1 MVIIMHDESAEVN
14 LSQSHFSPNSRKR
27 SSQHIVDP
35 AEQLKRLK
43 IRSQQQQA
51 QPSKETGQYGVDGQ
65 IELSQDQQ
73 DIIQRLAQQENV
85 IRDLQLQLRQA
96 FPYNKNG
103 LSRDDYT
110 YIRVQNQYTSLCD
123 ALQQMGESMLACK
136 DPQTGDK
143 CRQFLTDAVHQLPEF
158 DNARFNT
165 RKVSLIAHLT

>member
-14 LSQSHFSPNSRKR
+14 LTQSHFSPSRKR

-43 IRSQQQQA
+43 IRSLQQQS
-51 QPSKETGQYGVDGQ
+51 PSEETGQYGVDDQ
-65 IELSQDQQ
+65 IKLSQDQQ
-73 DIIQRLAQQENV
+73 DLIQRLAYQENA
-85 IRDLQLQLRQA
+85 IRDLQLQLRNA
-96 FPYNKNG
+96 FPYNKKG

-136 DPQTGDK
+136 DPQTCDK
-143 CRQFLTDAVHQLPEF
+143 FRQFLTDAVHQLPEF
-158 DNARFNT
+158 DNAQFNA
-165 RKVSLIAHLT
+165 RKLSLIKHLT